1 MSSPF
6 EPQITNNTSK
16 LVTIDTEIS
25 ELFATLGQT
34 GLAPTF
40 DPTGLTGMTGLDQ
53 YFCEEIVRLQ
63 GNRGVFEFR
72 KNNAQ
77 TNHDNWTLGFT
88 GAHVTHRSDIT
99 TLFGDTYD
107 RQFDGLRSQT
117 LTRKN
122 EFFDLYADADN
133 TSKKEMLIKKWFRV
147 RQ

>member
-6 EPQITNNTSK
+6 ESQITNNTSK
-16 LVTIDTEIS
+16 IATIDTEIA
-25 ELFATLGQT
+25 ELFATIGHT

-40 DPTGLTGMTGLDQ
+40 DPTGLTGMTGLDM
-53 YFCEEIVRLQ
+53 YFCEQIKSLQ

-88 GAHVTHRSDIT
+88 GAHATHYSDIT

-107 RQFDGLRSQT
+107 RYFNGLRSQA

-122 EFFDLYADADN
+122 EFFDLYADAS
-133 TSKKEMLIKKWFRV
+133 TPAKKEMLIKKWFRV
-147 RQ
+147 RS